1 MVKRKYFCT
10 LLIAVLALLVIAS
23 SNLIVPDTVLAEPS
37 EALEICGDGVNNP
50 MMFSLSQLQAM
61 PQYQHVYSTIN
72 TWPTKKW
79 YVGRGVELRDLLVLA
94 GIREDA
100 KLLIFTSSDGYE
112 VTLTV
117 KELLKDQRY
126 YFPRLKENDS
136 SDGSVPGSAADAVE
150 VEPILALVS
159 TEGSDNPDDMNDM
172 DSLLLI
178 CGQRAVAEQTNN
190 IFLKYISKIEVLTA
204 APQKWD
210 NPRAS
215 MENGDVLA
223 GTLIELSNKRNDSD
237 KIHYTTDGSTPTVNS
252 PIFNWSAKRWWN
264 QRPDSLGSVN
274 KPIEINQDTVIKA
287 ITIGPGR
294 EDSEVVTFSYQL
306 GSANTVARKE
316 PGGPPA
322 GVALDQNQVSLKVGG
337 TFELEAIVGP
347 DNAIDKRVIWSSS
360 DTRVA
365 TVDNHGLVTVIGPGT
380 ADITVKTVVGN
391 FTSACTVKVDNES
404 SRGQVA
410 PLKTLDLT
418 GNEVQEETV
427 SESEATEANQQNGDE
442 NKAVTTASTTVI
454 KEEQLPVDSPIPE
467 ENQRYLA
474 PKDALTT
481 EPDTPDILSP
491 QADSLNGHVFEV
503 SVEPEAIQMEI
514 NSLNNFTMVIL
525 LILFLSGVVRR
536 YTEYIKEVI
545 S

>member
-1 MVKRKYFCT
+1 M
-10 LLIAVLALLVIAS
+10 IAVLALLLIAS
-23 SNLIVPDTVLAEPS
+23 INLIVPRKVLAEPS
-37 EALEICGDGVNNP
+37 KALEICGDGVNKP

-61 PQYQHVYSTIN
+61 PQYEHVYSTIN

-79 YVGRGVELRDLLVLA
+79 YVGRGVNLRDLLDLA
-94 GIREDA
+94 GIKEDA
-100 KLLIFTSSDGYE
+100 RLLIFTSSDGYE

-117 KELLKDQRY
+117 KELLKDKRY
-126 YFPRLKENDS
+126 YFPRLKENHS
-136 SDGSVPGSAADAVE
+136 SDGSIPGSAAEAVE

-159 TEGSDNPDDMNDM
+159 TEGSDNPADMNDM

-264 QRPDSLGSVN
+264 QRPDSLGNVN

-287 ITIGPGR
+287 ITIGPGK
-294 EDSEVVTFSYQL
+294 EDSEVVTFSYQI

-316 PGGPPA
+316 PGGPPT

-391 FTSACTVKVDNES
+391 FAATCTVKVDNES

-418 GNEVQEETV
+418 RNEVQEETV
-427 SESEATEANQQNGDE
+427 SESEATEANQQDADE
-442 NKAVTTASTTVI
+442 NKTVTTASATVT
-454 KEEQLPVDSPIPE
+454 KEEQSPVDSQIPQE
-467 ENQRYLA
+467 KQRYLA

-481 EPDTPDILSP
+481 EPDTPDILSQ

-514 NSLNNFTMVIL
+514 NSLNNFTMVIF
-525 LILFLSGVVRR
+525 LILFLSGGVRR
-536 YTEYIKEVI
+536 YAEYIKEVI